1 MDGLHV
7 KAYIGERY
15 KKYIEACYQT
25 DVIPLQK
32 GSNFYNFLMP
42 YLELTSTSEEEDVD
56 SMIEQEIIDSG
67 QEPTEEL
74 KAEKRLNITKGTV
87 TIELPL
93 NRKKVYNHK
102 GQKVYVC
109 NTLYRNRLSLQGQ
122 KAVKKFFEREFKK
135 QFRTYMD
142 GWIENEMG
150 KMSKEQ
156 VYVKMKEGVAA
167 FFLQYHIDFTAQD
180 ISAFA
185 RDWYRH
191 RDKVEENKRSPFL

>member
-1 MDGLHV
+1 M
-7 KAYIGERY
+7 
-15 KKYIEACYQT
+15 
-25 DVIPLQK
+25 IPLQK
-32 GSNFYNFLMP
+32 GSNFYHLLMP
-42 YLELTSTSEEEDVD
+42 YLEITANTEEEDLDELV
-56 SMIEQEIIDSG
+56 EQEMEASNEDPS
-67 QEPTEEL
+67 EENIERK
-74 KAEKRLNITKGTV
+74 KAQIRKGIV

-93 NRKKVYNHK
+93 VNKKVYNSK

-122 KAVKKFFEREFKK
+122 KVIKKFFEREFKK
-135 QFRTYMD
+135 QFRTFMD

-191 RDKVEENKRSPFL
+191 RDKVEDNKRSPFL